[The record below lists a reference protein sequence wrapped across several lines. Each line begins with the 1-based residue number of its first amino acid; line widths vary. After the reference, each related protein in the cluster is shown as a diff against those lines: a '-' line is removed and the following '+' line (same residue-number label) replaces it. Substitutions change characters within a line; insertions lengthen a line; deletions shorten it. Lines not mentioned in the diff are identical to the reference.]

1 MLHAWANRENLY
13 GHDKMGMTA
22 GERAVLA
29 LMTILL
35 VALVVWVVGLQ
46 RERLRALVVSTAAI
60 TFALIVLGAFV
71 RLSDAGLGCPDWP
84 GCYGEFTPTL
94 AREAIENAAAQA
106 PHGPVSM
113 PKAWKEMVHRY
124 LAMFVG
130 CLILAAA
137 ISTTRQRR
145 IGNGNNPVAHAWLL
159 VGVVVFQAVLGAWTV
174 TWLLKPAIVTLHL
187 LGGMTTLGLLVWL
200 ALRLRVQA
208 PHAAYRALRVPAA
221 LALAALV
228 VQLAL
233 GGWVSTNYAAA
244 ACGELPGCQ
253 GKLLPPTDFANGFHV
268 LRELGKT
275 AEGANL
281 PLPALT
287 AIHLT
292 HRGFAL
298 VVAALFVWLVVR
310 AWSVAPARPLALGL
324 GVALVAQV
332 ALGLKVVWS
341 MSSSHLELNL
351 QLPAAAAHN
360 AMAAALLVLTLLI
373 SFAAFRRP

>member
-1 MLHAWANRENLY
+1 
-13 GHDKMGMTA
+13 MGMTA
-22 GERAVLA
+22 IERAVLA
-29 LMTILL
+29 LLAAAV
-35 VALVVWVVGLQ
+35 VALAVWLVGER
-46 RERLRALVVSTAAI
+46 RERLRALATTTAVL
-60 TFALIVLGAFV
+60 TFGLIVLGAFV

-84 GCYGEFTPTL
+84 GCYGEFTPAL
-94 AREAIENAAAQA
+94 ARDSIETAAAQA

-113 PKAWKEMVHRY
+113 HKAWKEMVHRY

-137 ISTTRQRR
+137 ISATRQRR
-145 IGNGNNPVAHAWLL
+145 QGGAPVAHTWLL

-187 LGGMTTLGLLVWL
+187 LGGMTTLALLVWL
-200 ALRLRVQA
+200 ALRLRAKSGESAQPWVSL
-208 PHAAYRALRVPAA
+208 RAPAA

-228 VQLAL
+228 LQLAL

-244 ACGELPGCQ
+244 ACGELPACQ
-253 GKLLPPTDFANGFHV
+253 GELLPPTDFANGFHV

-275 AEGANL
+275 AQGANL

-287 AIHLT
+287 AIHLA

-298 VVAALFVWLVVR
+298 VVLALFVWLIVR
-310 AWSVAPARPLALGL
+310 AWSVAGARRYAWGL
-324 GVALVAQV
+324 IVALTVQV
-332 ALGLKVVWS
+332 SLGLKVVWS
-341 MSSSHLELNL
+341 MSIAHLELGL

-360 AMAAALLVLTLLI
+360 AVAAALLVLTLLI
-373 SFAAFRRP
+373 SFAALYGSTGSNGSTKP